1 MNTTTK
7 PARHQVYNVLSWICL
22 VLVVAMSA
30 YAGAAGAVPMWL
42 AVTNVIVF
50 GAIAVH
56 AIRTTRR

>member
-1 MNTTTK
+1 MKTTSK
-7 PARHQVYNVLSWICL
+7 HARHQTYNMLSWICL
-22 VLVVAMSA
+22 VLVIAMSA
-30 YAGAAGAVPMWL
+30 YAGAARAVPMWL

>member
-1 MNTTTK
+1 MKSTSK
-7 PARHQVYNVLSWICL
+7 HARHQAYNMLSWICL
-22 VLVVAMSA
+22 VLVIAMSA

-42 AVTNVIVF
+42 AVTNAIVF

>member
-22 VLVVAMSA
+22 VLVVAKSA

-50 GAIAVH
+50 GAIAVQ
-56 AIRTTRR
+56 AIRVTRR